1 MLKKVGFFYVVILL
15 ASAAAAQAYSVTVTN
30 EMNTT
35 DGLGIQYEHNMDLG
49 GHYYKASLIQ
59 PGESWEKSYGGLAI
73 GVCFKRF
80 AIRVKQEFSGC
91 PSGNLTDRWIEKKG
105 TWCRNVKVK
114 AIRDG
119 CNLVIEVGH

>member
-1 MLKKVGFFYVVILL
+1 MLKAVGLFCIAILL
-15 ASAAAAQAYSVTVTN
+15 ASAVAAQAYSVTVTN

-35 DGLGIQYEHNMDLG
+35 DGLGIQYEHNMDFDTY
-49 GHYYKASLIQ
+49 YYKAFLIQ
-59 PGESWEKSYGGLAI
+59 PGESWEKSYGGLYS

-91 PSGNLTDRWIEKKG
+91 PSGNLTDKWIEKKG

-119 CNLVIEVGH
+119 CNLIIEVGH